1 MKVKTVAKNLKLIL
15 QRKQWIFKKM
25 ATYASFEPQQEQ
37 LTGHEVDKSIERE
50 LNQASVVGIAT
61 SKIRDDI

>member
-1 MKVKTVAKNLKLIL
+1 
-15 QRKQWIFKKM
+15 M

-61 SKIRDDI
+61 SKIRDDIWCKDWIFLAYI